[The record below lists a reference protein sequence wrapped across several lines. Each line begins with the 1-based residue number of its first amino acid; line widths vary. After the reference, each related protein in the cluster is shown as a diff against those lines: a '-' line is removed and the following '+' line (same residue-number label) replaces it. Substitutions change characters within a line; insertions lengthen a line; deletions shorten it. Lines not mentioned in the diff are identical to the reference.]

1 MIPKNKIKEFK
12 KYLDGDFENNLFD
25 SAIINLET
33 YNSLTFNNFA
43 YAMREMLRIVFH
55 RLSPEEEIRKCSWYP
70 DFKHPDDLITRR
82 QRYKY
87 AIQGGIGEFLLKQ
100 FRLDKSIEKACTSL
114 LQQIEVLNNFTHIQ
128 KHTYNLSIEDTKEKA
143 NQCFDAVLKVV
154 RLIKRVRNKL
164 FKHIIEY
171 LDKELFNKTVME
183 YVEHIDLIARTASV
197 NEIRASK
204 YINMEIDSSKV
215 SFTVSGDVF
224 CLLEYGNKDDIE
236 RGDGWSCYMDFDFKA
251 PIEIKIKK
259 PFGRHMSIGKIN
271 VNIDKFYK

>member
-25 SAIINLET
+25 SAIVNLET

-55 RLSPEEEIRKCSWYP
+55 RLSPEDEIRKCSWYL
-70 DFKHPDDLITRR
+70 DLKDPKDIITRR

-164 FKHIIEY
+164 FKHIVEY
-171 LDKELFNKTVME
+171 LDERLLNKTVME
-183 YVEHIDLIARTASV
+183 YVENIDLIAARASV
-197 NEIRASK
+197 EEIKANK
-204 YINMEIDSSKV
+204 FINMAIDSSSV
-215 SFTVSGDVF
+215 SFTVSGDIY
-224 CLLEYGNKDDIE
+224 CLLEYGNKIDIE
-236 RGDGWSCYMDFDFKA
+236 NGDDWSCYMDFEFDA
-251 PIEIKIKK
+251 PVVIKIKR
-259 PFGRHMSIGKIN
+259 PFGSHMNIGKIF
-271 VNIDKFYK
+271 VNIDSFYE

>member
-12 KYLDGDFENNLFD
+12 KYLKGDFENNLLD
-25 SAIINLET
+25 SAILNLET

-55 RLSPEEEIRKCSWYP
+55 RLSPAEEIVKCSWYP
-70 DFKHPDDLITRR
+70 SLREPDDKITRR

-114 LQQIEVLNNFTHIQ
+114 LDQIEVLNSFTHIQ
-128 KHTYNLSIEDTKEKA
+128 EHTYNLSIEDTRQRA
-143 NQCFDAVLKVV
+143 IQCFDDVLKVV

-164 FKHIIEY
+164 FKHIIKY
-171 LDKELFNKTVME
+171 LDEELFNSSVMD
-183 YVEHIDLIARTASV
+183 YVENIDQIADIASV
-197 NEIRASK
+197 NHISANK
-204 YINMEIDSSKV
+204 FINMEIDSSNV

-224 CLLEYGNKDDIE
+224 CLLEYGNKSDVE
-236 RGDGWSCYMDFDFKA
+236 RGDGWSCYMDFEFEA
-251 PIEIKIKK
+251 PVEIKIKK
-259 PFGRHMSIGKIN
+259 PFGSHMKIVKIV
-271 VNIDKFYK
+271 VNIDKFFQ